1 MPVRAPKFCFVLGQT
16 IQQKEK
22 QFKIFKASLTSFLM
36 WLHNNL

>member
-1 MPVRAPKFCFVLGQT
+1 MPVRAPKILLALGQT

-22 QFKIFKASLTSFLM
+22 QFKILRHLTSFLM